1 MKKNFPRILLAAII
15 AISAII
21 SLASCDMLPA
31 ELQDMLGLGSG
42 ECQHPNVD
50 WITDVAATCKLEG
63 KNHSVCSDCGE
74 LVEYG
79 TIPVVDHVL
88 GEWEIDYGSTCNKTG
103 VRYKKCSSCKAKVV
117 VEDIPLSTS
126 HNYDFGVCTD
136 CKVAQT
142 ASVGLKFTSN
152 GDGTCALSGIG
163 SCTDKSI
170 VVPATS
176 PAGDT
181 VTSVAAS
188 AFLDNT
194 SITSVILPDSISS
207 VGDNAF
213 RGCSIGRASV
223 PAPVVA
229 SVKNDKLTELVVTG
243 SGTIPESAMYTAA
256 ALAKVTINEGVT
268 EIGDSAFSSCLKL
281 STIVMPESLKIIGA
295 SAFARC
301 DSIKRVTIG
310 SGVTTVGDYAF
321 YNSANITTVFIPAS
335 VKYIGIGAFVCS
347 AHHNRE
353 NPSLLADVE
362 FEVAEGWFATS
373 APGVGY
379 GTNIEASKLED
390 NELAASAL
398 NSVYGGYYIKRN

>member
-1 MKKNFPRILLAAII
+1 MKKNFLRILLAAIL
-15 AISAII
+15 AVTAII

-31 ELQDMLGLGSG
+31 EIQDMLGLSSG
-42 ECQHPNVD
+42 ECRHTNVD
-50 WITDVAATCKLEG
+50 WVTDVAATCKLEG

-74 LVEYG
+74 VVEYG

-88 GEWEIDYGSTCNKTG
+88 GEWEIDYESTCNKTG

-136 CKVAQT
+136 CKVAQS
-142 ASVGLKFTSN
+142 ASIGLKFTSN
-152 GDGTCALSGIG
+152 GDGTCTLSGIG
-163 SCTDKSI
+163 SCTDNSI

-181 VTSVAAS
+181 VTAVAAS
-188 AFLDNT
+188 AFSDNT
-194 SITSVILPDSISS
+194 TITSIILPDSISS

-213 RGCSIGRASV
+213 KGCLIARASV

-243 SGTIPESAMYTAA
+243 SGTIPASAMYNAPK
-256 ALAKVTINEGVT
+256 LAKVTIKEGVT
-268 EIGDSAFSSCLKL
+268 DIGESAFSSCPKL
-281 STIVMPESLKIIGA
+281 ATIVMPESLRVIGA
-295 SAFARC
+295 SAFTRC
-301 DSIKRVTIG
+301 DSLRKVTIG
-310 SGVTTVGDYAF
+310 SGVTNIGDYAF
-321 YNSANITTVFIPAS
+321 YNSANVTTVIIPAS

-362 FEVAEGWFATS
+362 FEITEGWFVAST
-373 APGVGY
+373 PGASI
-379 GTNIEASKLED
+379 GTAISSEDLADNSIASTL
-390 NELAASAL
+390 L
-398 NSVYGGYYIKRN
+398 NSTYGGYYLKRS